1 MNNIEIDW
9 LIKELNTIIH
19 PRNLTFNSIK
29 TIEKAKQED
38 QIPLLIGLISSI
50 EHEINELI
58 KKIRTVNKR

>member
-9 LIKELNTIIH
+9 LIKELNKIIH

-38 QIPLLIGLISSI
+38 QIPLLIGLISSM

-58 KKIRTVNKR
+58 KKIRNVNKR